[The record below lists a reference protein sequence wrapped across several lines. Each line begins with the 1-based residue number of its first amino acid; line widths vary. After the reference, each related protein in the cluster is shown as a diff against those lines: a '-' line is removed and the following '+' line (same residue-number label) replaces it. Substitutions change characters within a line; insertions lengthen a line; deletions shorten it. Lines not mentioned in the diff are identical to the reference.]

1 MFNLAK
7 PIFAKGKSEEL
18 NVYAVF
24 KATSDSLEGVDL
36 KLTAA
41 SFYQVFVNG
50 KFVGFGPAR
59 TAKGYARMDVLP
71 LEKYAT
77 DGKNEIV
84 IGVAGYYCRSFNGIF
99 QPSFLMAELV
109 RGEEVVAYT
118 GRDFDCYLPASHVQ
132 KTERYSAQRHF
143 SEVWDYTSGKD
154 NCDESYRAEIEVLP
168 SKLTIL
174 NRTAPYPYY
183 EDIECGNAIVSGRL
197 ATDETITP
205 KKENYSF
212 PIDDFWQGFCYD
224 EVEYHPYAWVQTQTQ
239 HAEKSDVELPM
250 LLRDGEYAI
259 FDLERVE
266 AGFLTLSARATDTAD
281 VVIAFSEYIPDKTF
295 IFPKMQAHNVCE
307 IKIGEG
313 VTLDWMSIEP
323 YVLRYAIVALK
334 SGSIALNGFGVKK
347 LECDVSNVVIP
358 KLENPVLQ
366 DIYRA
371 AVRTYA
377 HNVVDI
383 YMDCPSRER
392 AGWLCDSY
400 FTGKTEH
407 FMFGK
412 TDVEDAYLEN
422 YRLYKNEGE
431 LPEGAIPMCFPA
443 DVKNTGEFIPQ
454 WTMWYILEVE
464 EYLLCRNKS
473 IDREA
478 FRDSIYGLLGFYAR
492 HENEDGLLENL
503 PAWNFVE
510 WSRANQWV
518 FNVNYPTNFLYA
530 RVLEAVYNIFGD
542 EDCLEKCARVR
553 KTAIEQSFDGK
564 LFCDHSVRD
573 GEGKLVRCGDISE
586 ICQYYAILFAGIDT
600 SKPEYE
606 YMMNLIENVFGAI
619 RKEPMPEIEEIN
631 AFIGV
636 YLRLEAMLKL
646 KKYDLVLND
655 IETFFGNMEKLTGT
669 LWENRSVTGSLDH
682 GFACYAL
689 VAMTK
694 ALEARK

>member
-24 KATSDSLEGVDL
+24 KTTVDSLKGVEL

-41 SFYQVFVNG
+41 SFYQVYVNG

-71 LEKYAT
+71 LEKYAVE
-77 DGKNEIV
+77 GKNEIV

-99 QPSFLMAELV
+99 QPSFLRAEVV
-109 RGEEVVAYT
+109 RGDEVVACT
-118 GRDFDCYLPASHVQ
+118 GRDFDCYLPASHIQ

-143 SEVWDYTSGKD
+143 SEVWDFTNGKSLT
-154 NCDESYRAEIEVLP
+154 DESYRTEIENLP
-168 SKLTIL
+168 ETLTVL

-183 EDIECGNAIVSGRL
+183 EDVVCDKALVAGHIT
-197 ATDETITP
+197 TDETVIP

-212 PIDDFWQGFCYD
+212 ALDDFWQGFDYD
-224 EVEYHPYAWVQTQTQ
+224 EIEYHPYAWVQTQVQ
-239 HAEKSDVELPM
+239 HAEKFDVEIPLA
-250 LLRDGEYAI
+250 LGDGEYAI

-266 AGFLTLSARATDTAD
+266 TGFLKLSAKATATAD

-295 IFPKMQAHNVCE
+295 QFANMQAHNVCE
-307 IKIGEG
+307 VKLGAG
-313 VTLDWMSIEP
+313 DTLDWMSREP

-334 SGSIALNGFGVKK
+334 SGAITLDGFGVKK
-347 LECDVSNVVIP
+347 FEGDVSGVVIP
-358 KLENPVLQ
+358 ELENPVLR

-377 HNVVDI
+377 HNVVDV

-407 FMFGK
+407 FLFGK

-422 YRLYKNEGE
+422 YRLYKNDGE

-443 DVKNTGEFIPQ
+443 DVKDTGEFIPQ

-464 EYLLCRNKS
+464 EYLLYRNKS
-473 IDREA
+473 VDREA

-503 PAWNFVE
+503 PSWNFVE
-510 WSRANQWV
+510 WSRANHWV

-542 EDCLEKCARVR
+542 EDCLKKCAHVR
-553 KTAIEQSFDGK
+553 GKAVEQSFDGK
-564 LFCDHSVRD
+564 LFCDHAVR
-573 GEGKLVRCGDISE
+573 GEDGKLVRCADISE

-600 SKPEYE
+600 AKPEYA
-606 YMMNLIENVFGAI
+606 YMMNLIENVFGAV

-655 IETFFGNMEKLTGT
+655 IETFFGDMERLTGT
-669 LWENRSVTGSLDH
+669 LWENRSVDGSLDH

-694 ALEARK
+694 ALEAKK

>member
-1 MFNLAK
+1 MFTFAK
-7 PIFAKGKSEEL
+7 PIFAKEKSEEL
-18 NVYAVF
+18 NAYALF
-24 KATSDSLEGVDL
+24 KTMVDSLEGVEL

-50 KFVGFGPAR
+50 RFVGFGPAR

-71 LEKYAT
+71 LEGYEIE
-77 DGKNEIV
+77 GKNEIV
-84 IGVAGYYCRSFNGIF
+84 IGVAGYFCRSFNGIF

-109 RGEEVVAYT
+109 RGDEVIRFT
-118 GRDFDCYLPASHVQ
+118 GRDFDCYLPASHVR

-183 EDIECGNAIVSGRL
+183 EDIECGNVIVSGRL
-197 ATDETITP
+197 ETDKTITP

-212 PIDDFWQGFCYD
+212 KVDSFWKGFDYD
-224 EVEYHPYAWVQTQTQ
+224 EIEYHPYAWIQTQLQ
-239 HAEKSDVELPM
+239 HAEKFDVELPVA
-250 LLRDGEYAI
+250 LGNGEYAV

-266 AGFLTLSARATDTAD
+266 AGFLMLSAKATADAD

-295 IFPKMQAHNVCE
+295 EFTNMQAHNLCE
-307 IKIGEG
+307 VKIGEG
-313 VTLDWMSIEP
+313 VELDWMSREP
-323 YVLRYAIVALK
+323 YVLRYAIVAVK
-334 SGSIALNGFGVKK
+334 SGAVVLEGFGVKK
-347 LECDVSNVVIP
+347 LESDVSGVVIP
-358 KLENPVLQ
+358 ELENPVLK

-422 YRLYKNEGE
+422 YCLYKNEGE

-443 DVKNTGEFIPQ
+443 DVKDTGEFIPQ

-464 EYLLCRNKS
+464 EYLLERNKTA
-473 IDREA
+473 DKEK
-478 FRDSIYGLLGFYAR
+478 FRSSVYGLLGFYSR

-503 PAWNFVE
+503 PSWNFVE
-510 WSRANQWV
+510 WSRANHWV

-542 EDCLEKCARVR
+542 EDCLKKCAHVR
-553 KTAIEQSFDGK
+553 SKAVEQSFNGK
-564 LFCDHSVRD
+564 LFCDHSVR
-573 GEGKLVRCGDISE
+573 GEDGKLVRCEDVSE

-600 SKPEYE
+600 SLPEYS

-619 RKEPMPEIEEIN
+619 RKEAMPEIEEIN

-636 YLRLEAMLKL
+636 YLRLEALLKL

-655 IETFFGNMEKLTGT
+655 IETFFGDMERLTGT

-682 GFACYAL
+682 GFASYAL

-694 ALEARK
+694 ALEAKK

>member
-1 MFNLAK
+1 MFSLAR
-7 PIFAKGKSEEL
+7 PVFAKGKSQEP
-18 NVYAVF
+18 NVYAEF
-24 KATSDSLEGVDL
+24 KATVDSLVGAEL
-36 KLTAA
+36 KITAA
-41 SFYQVFVNG
+41 SFYRVSVNG

-59 TAKGYARMDVLP
+59 TAKGYARMDILP
-71 LEKYAT
+71 LEKYAV
-77 DGKNEIV
+77 DGKSEIV
-84 IGVAGYYCRSFNGIF
+84 IGVIGYYCRSFNGIF
-99 QPSFLMAELV
+99 QPSFLTAEIV
-109 RGEEVVAYT
+109 RGGEVICCT
-118 GRDFDCYLPASHVQ
+118 GRDFDCYLPASHIQ

-143 SEVWDYTSGKD
+143 SEVWDHTDGRS
-154 NCDESYRAEIEVLP
+154 NCDESYRAEIEILPDTLTVLD
-168 SKLTIL
+168 
-174 NRTAPYPYY
+174 RVAPYPYY
-183 EDIECGNAIVSGRL
+183 EDVLCNKALVAGKLSL
-197 ATDETITP
+197 DESIIP
-205 KKENYSF
+205 RKEKYSF
-212 PIDDFWQGFCYD
+212 PRDDFWQEFKYD
-224 EVEYHPYAWVQTQTQ
+224 EIEYHPYAWIQTQAQ
-239 HAEKSDVELPM
+239 QAEKFEASLPLELGN
-250 LLRDGEYAI
+250 GEYAI

-266 AGFLTLSARATDTAD
+266 AGFLKLSAKANSDAD
-281 VVIAFSEYIPDKTF
+281 IVIAFSEYIPDKTF
-295 IFPKMQAHNVCE
+295 EFTSIDAHNVCE
-307 IKIGEG
+307 VKLGEG
-313 VTLDWMSIEP
+313 RELDWMSMEP
-323 YVLRYAIVALK
+323 YVLRYAIVAIK
-334 SGSIALNGFGVKK
+334 SGAIILNGFGVKRF
-347 LECDVSNVVIP
+347 EGDVSSVVIP
-358 KLENPVLQ
+358 ELENPVLR

-407 FMFGK
+407 FLFGK

-422 YRLYKNEGE
+422 YCLYKNEGE

-443 DVKNTGEFIPQ
+443 DVKDTGEFIPQ

-464 EYLLCRNKS
+464 EYLLNRNKTV
-473 IDREA
+473 DKEK
-478 FRDSIYGLLGFYAR
+478 FRDSVYGLLGFYAR
-492 HENEDGLLENL
+492 YENEDGLLEDL

-542 EDCLEKCARVR
+542 EKCREKSAIVR
-553 KTAIEQSFDGK
+553 SKAVEQSFDGK
-564 LFCDHSVRD
+564 LFCDHSVR
-573 GEGKLVRCGDISE
+573 GEDGKLVRCADISE

-600 SKPEYE
+600 TRPEYA
-606 YMMNLIENVFGAI
+606 YMMDLIENVFGAV

-655 IETFFGNMEKLTGT
+655 IETFFGEMERLTGT

-694 ALEARK
+694 ALEAKK